1 MSTDLVS
8 SEPDWKPPKTA
19 EFKAERIQL
28 NLLITFT
35 LGLTCLSKP
44 VCALVVS
51 SGMSFN

>member
-8 SEPDWKPPKTA
+8 IEPDWQPPRTA
-19 EFKAERIQL
+19 EFKAERTQL

-35 LGLTCLSKP
+35 LGFACLSKL